1 MLTYEIQH
9 QPEYS
14 RGELLLR
21 FFFGWLYIGIPHG
34 ILLLLCSLVICFMS
48 FATFFIIL
56 FTGVTP
62 KWYFEWVV
70 NVQRWSL
77 RVTARIYNLVDG
89 YPQFGLE
96 GKDDKTSFDLEFWQ
110 IGRGEM
116 LLRALF
122 GWIYAGIPHMFVL
135 YFRIIGT
142 FFLALFAFFA
152 VLFTGKYPD
161 DWHRFNTGTFR
172 WAARLNLFLSWL
184 YKDYPPFAGRPDPK
198 QGFEFEENKKS

>member
-21 FFFGWLYIGIPHG
+21 TFFGCLYIGIPHG
-34 ILLLLCSLVICFMS
+34 LLLMLCGLALWFMTI
-48 FATFFIIL
+48 AAFFIIL

-62 KWYFEWVV
+62 QWYYDWVV
-70 NVQRWSL
+70 KVQRWSL
-77 RVTARIYNLVDG
+77 RVSARMYNLVDG

-96 GKDDKTSFDLEFWQ
+96 GKDDKTSFELEFWQ

-116 LLRALF
+116 LLRTFF
-122 GWIYAGIPHMFVL
+122 GFIYAGIPHIFIL
-135 YFRIIGT
+135 YFRLIGS
-142 FFLALFAFFA
+142 FFLMIFAFFA

-161 DWHRFNTGTFR
+161 NWHRFNTGTFR
-172 WAARLNLFLSWL
+172 WATRLNLYLSWL

-198 QGFEFEENKKS
+198 QGFEFEGK

>member
-21 FFFGWLYIGIPHG
+21 FFFGWLYICIPHG
-34 ILLLLCSLVICFMS
+34 ILLALCGLAIWFMTIAS
-48 FATFFIIL
+48 FFIIL

-77 RVTARIYNLVDG
+77 RVTARIFNLADG

-96 GKDDKTSFDLEFWQ
+96 GKDDKTNFELPFWQ
-110 IGRGEM
+110 ISRGQM
-116 LLRALF
+116 LLRAFF
-122 GWIYAGIPHMFVL
+122 GFLYAGIPHVLCL
-135 YFRIIGT
+135 YFRMIGT
-142 FFLALFAFFA
+142 YFLTIFSFPA
-152 VLFTGKYPD
+152 

-172 WAARLNLFLSWL
+172 WAARLNLYLCWL
-184 YKDYPPFAGRPDPK
+184 YRDYPPFAGRPDPK
-198 QGFEFEENKKS
+198 QGFDFEAK